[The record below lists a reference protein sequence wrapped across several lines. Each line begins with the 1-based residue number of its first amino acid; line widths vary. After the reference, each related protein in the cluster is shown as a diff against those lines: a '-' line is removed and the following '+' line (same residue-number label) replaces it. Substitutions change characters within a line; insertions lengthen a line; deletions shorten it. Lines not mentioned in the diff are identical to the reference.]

1 MHVLAIARYH
11 AQSTYSRK
19 KIAATKG
26 KGGEVM
32 GSAVLGEAISAIRD
46 WSGKAQRGATGGP
59 HAAETFGSLVFNDS
73 VQQARLPKTVY
84 QALRRTIT
92 HGDPLDAAGADAV
105 AKAMKE
111 WAVEHGATHYTHWF
125 QPLTGIT
132 AEKHDSFLSP
142 NGNGKAVTEFSGK
155 ELIRGEP
162 DASSFP
168 SGGMRSTFEAR
179 GYTAWD
185 PTSPPWLLYSGGAV
199 TLVIPTAFVSWTGET
214 LDKKTPLLR
223 SMQALSKQAIRVL
236 KLFGSNAE
244 RVVTTCGPEQ
254 EYFLIDSHF
263 YLSRPDLINA
273 GRTLFGA
280 KPPKGQEL
288 EDQYFGAI
296 PERVMAFMNESES
309 ELFKVGVPV
318 KTRHNEVAPSQYEI
332 APVFE
337 NANVATDHQMI
348 VMETMRRLAPKFG
361 LACLLHEKPFAGV
374 NGSGKHLNWSM
385 SDDEGN
391 NLLSP
396 GKNTHDNM
404 QFLVFCSAVLRA
416 VNKWQGLLRASIASA
431 GNDHRLGANEAPPA
445 ILSIFLGDMLT
456 DIFEQIEKGGAK
468 TTKSGGELDTGVMV
482 LPKLPR
488 DAGDRNR
495 TSPFAFTGNKFE
507 FRAVSSNQSIAY
519 PNIALNM
526 AVTESLDY
534 MATELEK
541 AMKGGKTLAQA
552 VTELLPKVIKENK
565 RIIFNGNNYSAE
577 WEKEAG
583 KRGLLNLKN
592 TVDALPQ
599 LVSKE
604 VIGLFEKYKVLT
616 DRELHARYEI
626 MLETYNKVVNIEGQ
640 LMVLIANRYILPA
653 ALEYQR
659 QVAASVAA
667 VKSAG
672 AKSVEGK
679 KTLDKLTKLVD
690 KFKQS
695 ADKLE
700 KELAH
705 EGGVVREARQALP
718 RQGRAEHG
726 GAARARRRARD
737 HHAARNVAA
746 RHVSR
751 DAVHQVASRLEVE
764 RFGIRGAAAT
774 IAAPLVFR

>member
-1 MHVLAIARYH
+1 
-11 AQSTYSRK
+11 
-19 KIAATKG
+19 
-26 KGGEVM
+26 M
-32 GSAVLGEAISAIRD
+32 GSRVLGDAIGSIRNWSVTEAKEPR
-46 WSGKAQRGATGGP
+46 
-59 HAAETFGSLVFNDS
+59 AARVTEAFGSLVFNDE
-73 VQQARLPKTVY
+73 VQQTRLPKPVY
-84 QALRRTIT
+84 HALRRTRT
-92 HGDPLDAAGADAV
+92 HGEPLDNSVADAV
-105 AKAMKE
+105 ASAMKE

-142 NGNGKAVTEFSGK
+142 TTDGKAVLEFSGK
-155 ELIRGEP
+155 ELVRGEP

-185 PTSPPWLLYSGGAV
+185 PTSPPWLLKSGNAT
-199 TLVIPTAFVSWTGET
+199 TLVIPTAFVSWTGEA

-223 SMQALSKQAIRVL
+223 SMEALSKQAVRIL
-236 KLFGSNAE
+236 KLFGSTAE

-254 EYFLIDSHF
+254 EYFLIDQYF

-296 PERVMAFMNESES
+296 PDRVMAFMSEVET
-309 ELFKVGVPV
+309 ELYKVGVPV

-337 NANVATDHQMI
+337 NANVATDHQMMM
-348 VMETMRRLAPKFG
+348 METLKRSAPKFG

-391 NLLSP
+391 NLLGP
-396 GKNTHDNM
+396 GANPHDNM
-404 QFLVFCSAVLRA
+404 QFLVFCSAVIRA
-416 VNKWQGLLRASIASA
+416 VNRWQGLLRASIASA

-468 TTKSGGELDTGVMV
+468 STKHGGELDTGVLV

-507 FRAVSSNQSIAY
+507 FRAVSSNQSIGY
-519 PNIALNM
+519 PNIVLNL
-526 AVTESLDY
+526 AVTESIDY
-534 MATELEK
+534 IATELEK
-541 AMKGGKTLAQA
+541 AVKGGKTLNVA
-552 VTELLPKVIKENK
+552 VAELLPKVIKENK
-565 RIIFNGNNYSAE
+565 QIIFNGNGYSQE

-583 KRGLLNLKN
+583 KRNLLNLKN

-599 LVSKE
+599 LVTKDA
-604 VIGLFEKYKVLT
+604 IKLFETYKILNE
-616 DRELHARYEI
+616 RELHARYEI
-626 MLETYNKVVNIEGQ
+626 MVETYNKTVNVEGQ
-640 LMVLIANRYILPA
+640 LMVLMANRYILPA
-653 ALEYQR
+653 AFEYQKN
-659 QVAASVAA
+659 VAQSVSA
-667 VKSAG
+667 VKAAGGRSA
-672 AKSVEGK
+672 EGK
-679 KTLDKLTKLVD
+679 KTLDALTRLVD
-690 KFKQS
+690 TFKQRT
-695 ADKLE
+695 DKLA
-700 KELAH
+700 KALDH
-705 EGGVVREARQALP
+705 EGPSAEKHAKHFRDVVVPAMAALRETGDQ
-718 RQGRAEHG
+718 
-726 GAARARRRARD
+726 
-737 HHAARNVAA
+737 
-746 RHVSR
+746 
-751 DAVHQVASRLEVE
+751 LEVMVPHE
-764 RFGIRGAAAT
+764 SWPLAT
-774 IAAPLVFR
+774 YREMLFIK

>member
-1 MHVLAIARYH
+1 
-11 AQSTYSRK
+11 
-19 KIAATKG
+19 
-26 KGGEVM
+26 M
-32 GSAVLGEAISAIRD
+32 GSAVLGDAISAIRD
-46 WSGKAQRGATGGP
+46 WSVTEAKEPRPPRATE
-59 HAAETFGSLVFNDS
+59 AFGSLVFNDA
-73 VQQARLPKTVY
+73 VQQSRLPTPVY
-84 QALRRTIT
+84 HALRRTIT
-92 HGDPLDAAGADAV
+92 HGEPLDASVADAV
-105 AKAMKE
+105 AGAMKE

-132 AEKHDSFLSP
+132 AEKHDSFLQPTSD
-142 NGNGKAVTEFSGK
+142 GKAVAEFSGK
-155 ELIRGEP
+155 ELIKGEP

-185 PTSPPWLLYSGGAV
+185 PTSAPWLLTSGNSV
-199 TLVIPTAFVSWTGET
+199 TLVIPTAFVSWTGEA

-223 SMQALSKQAIRVL
+223 SMEALSKQAVRVL
-236 KLFGSNAE
+236 KLFGSTAE

-254 EYFLIDSHF
+254 EYFLIDRYF

-280 KPPKGQEL
+280 RPPKGQEL

-296 PERVMAFMNESES
+296 PDRVMAFMSEVES
-309 ELFKVGVPV
+309 ELYKVGVPV

-337 NANVATDHQMI
+337 NANVATDHQMMT
-348 VMETMRRLAPKFG
+348 METMKRAAPKFG

-374 NGSGKHLNWSM
+374 NGSGKHLNWSI
-385 SDDEGN
+385 SDDEGH

-396 GKNTHDNM
+396 GANPHDNM
-404 QFLVFCSAVLRA
+404 QFLVFCSAVVRA

-445 ILSIFLGDMLT
+445 IISVFLGDMLT

-468 TTKSGGELDTGVMV
+468 STKHGGELDTGVLV

-507 FRAVSSNQSIAY
+507 FRAVSANQSIAY
-519 PNIALNM
+519 PNIALNV

-541 AMKGGKTLAQA
+541 AVKSGKSLEKA
-552 VTELLPKVIKENK
+552 VGELLPKVIKENK
-565 RIIFNGNNYSAE
+565 HIIFNGNNYSKE

-599 LVSKE
+599 LVSPA
-604 VIGLFEKYKVLT
+604 VIAAFEKYKVLKE
-616 DRELHARYEI
+616 RELKARYEV
-626 MLETYNKVVNIEGQ
+626 MVETYNKTVNVEGQ
-640 LMVLIANRYILPA
+640 LMVLMANRYVLPA
-653 ALEYQR
+653 ALDYQKR
-659 QVAASVAA
+659 IAESVAA

-672 AKSVEGK
+672 GKTVEGRK
-679 KTLDKLTKLVD
+679 KLTEVTTLVD
-690 KFKQS
+690 DFGK
-695 ADKLE
+695 AIDRL
-700 KELAH
+700 
-705 EGGVVREARQALP
+705 
-718 RQGRAEHG
+718 
-726 GAARARRRARD
+726 ARALD
-737 HHAARNVAA
+737 HDGNGSAEKHA
-746 RHVSR
+746 RHFR
-751 DAVHQVASRLEVE
+751 DAVVPAMADLREAGDALELVIPHE
-764 RFGIRGAAAT
+764 SWPLAT
-774 IAAPLVFR
+774 YREMLFIK

>member
-1 MHVLAIARYH
+1 
-11 AQSTYSRK
+11 
-19 KIAATKG
+19 
-26 KGGEVM
+26 M
-32 GSAVLGEAISAIRD
+32 GSAVLSEAIGAIRA
-46 WSGKAQRGATGGP
+46 WSVTEGKEPTTRGSRAT
-59 HAAETFGSLVFNDS
+59 EIFGSLVFNDE
-73 VQQARLPKTVY
+73 VQQKRLPKAAY
-84 QALRRTIT
+84 QGLRRTIT
-92 HGDPLDAAGADAV
+92 HGDQLDASVADAV
-105 AKAMKE
+105 ASALKD

-132 AEKHDSFLSP
+132 AEKHDSFFSP
-142 NGNGKAVTEFSGK
+142 GSDGKIVADFGGK
-155 ELIRGEP
+155 ELIKGEP

-223 SMQALSKQAIRVL
+223 SMEAVSAQAVRVL
-236 KLFGSNAE
+236 KLFGSSAE
-244 RVVTTCGPEQ
+244 RVVATCGPEQ
-254 EYFLIDSHF
+254 EYFLIDRYF

-296 PERVMAFMNESES
+296 ADRVMAFMSDVET
-309 ELFKVGVPV
+309 ELYKVGVPV
-318 KTRHNEVAPSQYEI
+318 KTRHNEVAPSQYEL

-337 NANVATDHQMI
+337 NANLATDHQMMT
-348 VMETMRRLAPKFG
+348 METMRRIAPKYG

-374 NGSGKHLNWSM
+374 NGSGKHLNWSL
-385 SDDEGN
+385 SDDQGH

-396 GKNTHDNM
+396 GKNTHENV
-404 QFLVFCSAVLRA
+404 QFLVFCAAVLRA

-445 ILSIFLGDMLT
+445 ILSVFLGDMLT

-468 TTKSGGELDTGVMV
+468 STKHGGTLDTGVGV

-507 FRAVSSNQSIAY
+507 FRAVSSGQSIAY
-519 PNIALNM
+519 PNIALNV
-526 AVTESLDY
+526 AVCESLDSV
-534 MATELEK
+534 ATDLEK
-541 AMKGGKTLAQA
+541 AVKGGKTIEQAALA
-552 VTELLPKVIKENK
+552 LLPKLIKENK
-565 RIIFNGNNYSAE
+565 RIIFNGNNYSKE

-604 VIGLFEKYKVLT
+604 VVATFEKYKVLNE
-616 DRELHARYEI
+616 RELHARYEI
-626 MLETYNKVVNIEGQ
+626 MLEQYNKTINIEGQ
-640 LMVLIANRYILPA
+640 LMVLMANRYILPA
-653 ALEYQR
+653 VLEYQR
-659 QVAASVAA
+659 QVAASVSA
-667 VKSAG
+667 VKQAG
-672 AKSVEGK
+672 AKSAEGK
-679 KTLDKLTKLVD
+679 KLLGTLTKAVD
-690 KFKQS
+690 ALKAR

-700 KELAH
+700 KALAH
-705 EGGVVREARQALP
+705 EGGS
-718 RQGRAEHG
+718 AEKH
-726 GAARARRRARD
+726 AKYFRD
-737 HHAARNVAA
+737 SVIPLM
-746 RHVSR
+746 VSLR
-751 DAVHQVASRLEVE
+751 DAGDALEVAMPHE
-764 RFGIRGAAAT
+764 AWPLAT
-774 IAAPLVFR
+774 YREMLFIK

>member
-1 MHVLAIARYH
+1 
-11 AQSTYSRK
+11 
-19 KIAATKG
+19 
-26 KGGEVM
+26 M

-46 WSGKAQRGATGGP
+46 WSVKAPKGATGGP
-59 HAAETFGSLVFNDS
+59 HAADTFGSLVFNDS

-132 AEKHDSFLSP
+132 AEKHDSFLNP
-142 NGNGKAVTEFSGK
+142 TGDGKAVLEFSGK
-155 ELIRGEP
+155 ELIKGEP

-199 TLVIPTAFVSWTGET
+199 TLVVPTAFVSWTGET

-223 SMQALSKQAIRVL
+223 SMEALSKQAVRAL
-236 KLFGSNAE
+236 KLFGSTAE

-254 EYFLIDSHF
+254 EYFLIDHYF

-296 PERVMAFMNESES
+296 ADRAMAFMTEVES
-309 ELFKVGVPV
+309 ELYKVGVPV

-337 NANVATDHQMI
+337 NANLATDHQMMT
-348 VMETMRRLAPKFG
+348 METMRRTAPKYG

-385 SDDEGN
+385 SDSEGH

-396 GKNTHDNM
+396 GKTPHDNL
-404 QFLVFCSAVLRA
+404 QFLVFCTAVLRA

-445 ILSIFLGDMLT
+445 IISVFLGDMLT
-456 DIFEQIEKGGAK
+456 DIFEQIEAGGAK
-468 TTKSGGELDTGVMV
+468 STKHGGDLDTGVSV

-507 FRAVSSNQSIAY
+507 FRAVSSNQSISF
-519 PNIALNM
+519 PNISLNL

-534 MATELEK
+534 IATQLEDATTGK
-541 AMKGGKTLAQA
+541 GKTSLEAA
-552 VTELLPKVIKENK
+552 IGELLPKLIKENK
-565 RIIFNGNNYSAE
+565 RIIFNGNGYSDDWTKDA
-577 WEKEAG
+577 A
-583 KRGLLNLKN
+583 KRGLLNLRN
-592 TVDALPQ
+592 SVDAMPELM
-599 LVSKE
+599 KTG
-604 VIGLFEKYKVLT
+604 VIETFEKYKVLNE
-616 DRELHARYEI
+616 RE
-626 MLETYNKVVNIEGQ
+626 
-640 LMVLIANRYILPA
+640 
-653 ALEYQR
+653 
-659 QVAASVAA
+659 
-667 VKSAG
+667 
-672 AKSVEGK
+672 
-679 KTLDKLTKLVD
+679 
-690 KFKQS
+690 
-695 ADKLE
+695 
-700 KELAH
+700 
-705 EGGVVREARQALP
+705 
-718 RQGRAEHG
+718 
-726 GAARARRRARD
+726 
-737 HHAARNVAA
+737 
-746 RHVSR
+746 
-751 DAVHQVASRLEVE
+751 
-764 RFGIRGAAAT
+764 
-774 IAAPLVFR
+774 